1 MEDLGDD
8 GEFFCVKVSNADL
21 ETIKGGPLKYFY
33 NTTDKSTF
41 DSCQD
46 DRKSEKIEYIHK
58 KLNL

>member
-41 DSCQD
+41 DSC
-46 DRKSEKIEYIHK
+46 
-58 KLNL
+58 